1 MATNINKG
9 QFIDRTKELIAG
21 SEQIMTGT
29 TPVSLV
35 GSMFTPAE
43 VRARLQAIV
52 SLRADVEAAQ
62 GLVKARL
69 AAEAAAMPANMA
81 FLSALTA
88 HVKVA
93 HPSLDALAAFGIH
106 PKARTPLTLE
116 AQAAAA
122 AKRAATRAARHTMG
136 SRQKAG
142 IKGNVTGVVVTPV
155 RGGQASSAAPDP
167 RSS

>member
-1 MATNINKG
+1 MAASINKK
-9 QFIDRTKELIAG
+9 QFVDRTKDLIAG
-21 SEQIMTGT
+21 SEQLMTGT
-29 TPVSLV
+29 NPVSLV

-52 SLRADVEAAQ
+52 NLRADVEAAQ

-69 AAEAAAMPANMA
+69 AAEAAAMPANLA
-81 FLSALTA
+81 FVSAVTA

-93 HPSLDALAAFGIH
+93 HPAPDALAAFGIH

-136 SRQKAG
+136 SRQKAS
-142 IKGNVTGVVVTPV
+142 IKGDVTGVIVTPV
-155 RGGQASSAAPDP
+155 RGG
-167 RSS
+167 

>member
-1 MATNINKG
+1 MTASINKK
-9 QFIDRTKELIAG
+9 QFVDRTKDLIAG
-21 SEQIMTGT
+21 SEQLMTGT
-29 TPVSLV
+29 TPLSLV

-43 VRARLQAIV
+43 VRAKLQAIV
-52 SLRADVEAAQ
+52 NLRADVEAAQ

-69 AAEAAAMPANMA
+69 AAEAAAMPASTA
-81 FLSALTA
+81 FVSALTA

-93 HPSLDALAAFGIH
+93 HPAPDALAAFGIH

-136 SRQKAG
+136 SRQKAA
-142 IKGNVTGVVVTPV
+142 IKGDVTGVIVTPV
-155 RGGQASSAAPDP
+155 RGG
-167 RSS
+167 